1 MKTIQLI
8 DRTLRDAMDTRETVL
23 SFREK
28 LEMARSLDRLKVDR
42 IELPPVGDSKADQ
55 LFNKSV
61 AAALATPLC
70 ATVPINDT
78 RIAMIWDSIHTAR
91 HPSLNVEA
99 PCSPVQMEYTAH
111 MKANALLEAIGAKI
125 SECRKLCNEVG
136 FTAMDASRAERSFL
150 TDAIR
155 KAVEAGACRI
165 TLCDTAGVMLPD
177 EFAAFASSVKSDA
190 SVSENVTWIVQI
202 NNAMHM
208 ACASAVAAVEK
219 GIDGLI
225 CSAFPGNAV
234 SLDQIADFVRLRG
247 EDTNLSIGLKVT
259 ELRRTLGQLQ
269 WLMNSHRAES
279 SGILPKAG
287 GQEDNSGI
295 SLTASDEAADVA
307 KVVRQLGYDLSD
319 EDNARVFEA
328 FRRVAV
334 KKGFVTSRELDAIV
348 ASTAMQVPPTYRIES
363 YVINSGNVITATA
376 NITLD
381 RSGTQLR
388 GVSVGDGPIDAAF
401 LAIEQI
407 IGHHYELDDFQIQ
420 AVTEGREAMGSALVK
435 LRADG
440 RVYAGNG
447 ISTDIIGAAIRAY
460 ISALNKIIYEE
471 V

>member
-1 MKTIQLI
+1 MKKIQLI
-8 DRTLRDAMDTRETVL
+8 DRTLRDAAESRETVL

-28 LEMARSLDRLKVDR
+28 LEMARSLDRLNLGE
-42 IELPPVGDSKADQ
+42 IALPPIGDGKADQ

-61 AAALATPLC
+61 SAALAPPLS

-78 RIAMIWDSIHTAR
+78 RIALIWDSIHTAR
-91 HPSLNVEA
+91 RPSLNVEA

-111 MKANALLEAIGAKI
+111 MKAPALLEAIASQVGA
-125 SECRKLCNEVG
+125 CRQACGRVG
-136 FTAMDASRAERSFL
+136 FTAADATRAERSFL
-150 TDAIR
+150 TEAIR
-155 KAVEAGACRI
+155 KAAEAGAGSI

-177 EFAAFASSVKSDA
+177 EFAAFADSVRREAALPEEVAWS
-190 SVSENVTWIVQI
+190 VQI
-202 NNAMHM
+202 KNAMHM
-208 ACASAVAAVEK
+208 SCASAAAAVQK
-219 GIDGLI
+219 GIGGLV

-247 EDTNLSIGLKVT
+247 EDMDLAVGLRVT

-269 WLMNSHRAES
+269 WLMNSRRAEK
-279 SGILPKAG
+279 GILPRSAD
-287 GQEDNSGI
+287 QEDQAGI
-295 SLTASDEAADVA
+295 SLTANDEAADVA
-307 KVVRQLGYDLSD
+307 KAVRQLGYDLSD
-319 EDNARVFEA
+319 EDGARVYEA

-334 KKGFVTSRELDAIV
+334 KKSFVSSRELDAIV

-381 RSGTQLR
+381 RGGTQLR

-407 IGHHYELDDFQIQ
+407 VGHHYELDDFQIQ

-447 ISTDIIGAAIRAY
+447 ISTDIIGAAVRAY
-460 ISALNKIIYEE
+460 ISALNKIVYEE
-471 V
+471 M